1 MVADRGRLVSYGLGF
16 RVTNIRSYEHPEKG
30 IPTRRNALYGLRFYA
45 IQGLSSMGRLAE
57 RSATKASGV
66 VSTVSRPSAFEFRI
80 RV

>member
-1 MVADRGRLVSYGLGF
+1 MYGLGF

-45 IQGLSSMGRLAE
+45 IQGPKGMGRLAD

-66 VSTVSRPSAFEFRI
+66 VSTVSSALGFR
-80 RV
+80 V